1 MKYTLQQK
9 YSISIIGSGNVA
21 WHIAYA
27 LLEVGHVIDQIYARN
42 EVTGR
47 DLALKLKTNF
57 QPSTDFSKS
66 KSQIFIFAVPDDA
79 IAEILTVIQ
88 VPPGAIIFTLSGS
101 ISLQYLTSLWKRA
114 AVFYPLQTFSKRR
127 TIDFSTIPIIIEA
140 YEQEILG
147 TVKDLALSLTEK
159 VYEFDSSKREKI
171 HLAAVFASNF
181 TNYLLT
187 ISKDIL
193 VTEKIDFKI
202 LEPLVEESIQKAF
215 SIGPQEGQTGP
226 AVRGDFE
233 IWQRHL
239 HLLGPDENVKK
250 IYDHLSNQIYNSNNN
265 LNF

>member
-1 MKYTLQQK
+1 
-9 YSISIIGSGNVA
+9 
-21 WHIAYA
+21 
-27 LLEVGHVIDQIYARN
+27 
-42 EVTGR
+42 
-47 DLALKLKTNF
+47 
-57 QPSTDFSKS
+57 
-66 KSQIFIFAVPDDA
+66 
-79 IAEILTVIQ
+79 
-88 VPPGAIIFTLSGS
+88 
-101 ISLQYLTSLWKRA
+101 
-114 AVFYPLQTFSKRR
+114 
-127 TIDFSTIPIIIEA
+127 
-140 YEQEILG
+140 LG
-147 TVKDLALSLTEK
+147 TVKDLASSLTEK

-193 VTEKIDFKI
+193 VTEKIDYKI